1 MTTEATQQGVS
12 RQEQDREALIAKR
25 AKERSIELNEP
36 KPEEEPALEAE
47 AEAEPEPEIEV
58 ESEVKPDPEAKEE
71 LDTNA
76 TPDQIQKPEM
86 VQFTDDQ
93 GTVYE
98 VPASAA
104 ARLKIDGKEVETPLK
119 TAFSRYQK
127 GAAGDKRL
135 QEASNIKQELEAKT
149 QALTLREQAFLNQV
163 QEVQAKKAQGNLSND
178 EYTRKIKD
186 LAGALVEAD
195 EERAAELFQQVLP
208 KEIPQS
214 QPIGLKPAD
223 VDARVAQQFEEYMK
237 QQDLKKAQADF
248 YDNYSDLAED
258 PMLFEMVDT
267 KTAKL
272 SGENPDLPPSEIIK
286 KAAEEVKQWWQ
297 GQFKKTKPKR
307 KKNTSPTPA
316 SGRAKIGEEE
326 AAPET
331 RKEILSTMRQ
341 ARGQPATY

>member
-1 MTTEATQQGVS
+1 
-12 RQEQDREALIAKR
+12 
-25 AKERSIELNEP
+25 
-36 KPEEEPALEAE
+36 
-47 AEAEPEPEIEV
+47 
-58 ESEVKPDPEAKEE
+58 
-71 LDTNA
+71 
-76 TPDQIQKPEM
+76 
-86 VQFTDDQ
+86 
-93 GTVYE
+93 
-98 VPASAA
+98 
-104 ARLKIDGKEVETPLK
+104 
-119 TAFSRYQK
+119 
-127 GAAGDKRL
+127 
-135 QEASNIKQELEAKT
+135 
-149 QALTLREQAFLNQV
+149 
-163 QEVQAKKAQGNLSND
+163 
-178 EYTRKIKD
+178 
-186 LAGALVEAD
+186 
-195 EERAAELFQQVLP
+195 
-208 KEIPQS
+208 
-214 QPIGLKPAD
+214 
-223 VDARVAQQFEEYMK
+223 MK